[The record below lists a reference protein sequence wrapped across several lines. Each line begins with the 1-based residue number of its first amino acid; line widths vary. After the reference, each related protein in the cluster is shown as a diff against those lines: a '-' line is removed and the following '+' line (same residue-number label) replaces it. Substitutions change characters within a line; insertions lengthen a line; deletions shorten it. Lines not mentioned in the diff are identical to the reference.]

1 MKIRCDACGRVVK
14 VKGELGCPLCGQ
26 SLPAAFFGPSTA
38 VAPPGAGP
46 WGDLPTQR
54 SAAALVTVILL
65 EVLLFGTFFILAS
78 TTEGDTGLYWV
89 LAILAVIALIPV
101 GVWLERRTVRGEKP
115 K

>member
-1 MKIRCDACGRVVK
+1 VVK

-26 SLPAAFFGPSTA
+26 TLPAAFFGPSGA
-38 VAPPGAGP
+38 ASAPGPGI
-46 WGDLPTQR
+46 WGDLPAR
-54 SAAALVTVILL
+54 RNAVALVTVVLI
-65 EVLLFGTFFILAS
+65 EVALFVTFFVLAS